1 MEEQEMNASPS
12 RKTSRVEQVVGRWLR
27 RSRDNSHR
35 ERTPGDG
42 SSNNRGNH
50 QLNFTVRLTVQIH
63 KDLLLD
69 SYGFEISA
77 HHPIMIKAVAAGG
90 PAERRLLPGDQ
101 ILKLNSVLVDDLSG
115 EQAAEII
122 RESKESVAVTVLRYT
137 SGPKSSFITA
147 EKRAKL
153 KSNPFKVRFAEEV
166 IVNGHAQGN
175 SLLFLPNVLKV
186 YLENGQTKAFKF
198 EKKTTVKDI
207 VLTLKEKLSIRCIEH
222 FALAL
227 EEQYNISRLY
237 LLHDDEC
244 IEQVVQKKESHDYRC
259 LFRVCFVPR
268 DPLDLLQEDPVAF
281 EYLFLQS
288 CSDVLHE
295 RFAMEMKCNVALRLA
310 ALHIQERIHTCGQ
323 PQKLSL
329 KYIEKDWGIEN
340 FISSTLLRNMRVK
353 DLKKAI
359 SFHMK
364 QTQSL
369 LEPRQKQLISA
380 AQARLNY
387 LKILGEL
394 KTYGGK
400 TFSATLMLQDRESFV
415 TLLVGAKYGIS
426 QIINNKL
433 NILTTL
439 TEFMNISQV
448 QLNPESEKVSM
459 VKIYLQDI
467 KPITLLMESHSAKD
481 LACLIAGYYK
491 LFVDSKVTVFTW
503 TGNSKIHRI
512 SAEEGYESRGCSD
525 SEESSEIDSSQ
536 EILAD
541 FHIHKTGPEPFYRV
555 EEDKE
560 QEAPPQSP
568 GGEDGGV
575 ETGARSLEDIEE
587 NAGDISEASDSCRT
601 ESHEDSRLNLSFS
614 SDSIDALEEDD
625 LVACS
630 SSWPEFLQIHDPYLL
645 QMLQQDK
652 HKDGENE
659 ASATGECPAMNDTSF
674 CCSQHS
680 QMARSLTEQAK
691 ALHDQPSLA
700 EQTGGND
707 LNYFTFDCMFRFE
720 EETMQYYN
728 LCANVTPDSALDRN
742 MDSSNPAEVLQATT
756 EQKYT
761 VNDERETLKT
771 LVDVMILE
779 PPPGFGDCSSDE
791 EFFDAPE
798 RLTPTDIVTG
808 AGAERDIDDVDIC
821 STDESNNAL
830 PRTVR
835 FSDIGISV
843 AEREKEK
850 KSRKRRS
857 FLETDYTSQVSF
869 PSEASKSKE
878 HLCYYKKEPL
888 TSHEHLSLTTSSLRS
903 TEGEPAFLE
912 TKPITLRGSQRPAA
926 SKKLS
931 SEQMEMEP
939 DTMETKSVTESLKG
953 MSSILAIRCQSD
965 PERKEGSDE
974 KAGDTSKKLFL
985 HHMFTSTDDGQASPS
1000 EVIITNFFKDDNM
1013 EQAEAIHTEWA
1024 SESVS
1029 PTETSKICTNS
1040 LPYKEN
1046 ESERVLNKYVKT
1058 DTNLQGSVQNI
1069 DSGIGASVFTE
1080 DDTFQELE
1088 YTTSPEDDDQ
1098 GDEHEQTTPC
1108 FSEGHYQ
1115 TPLVDNCSADVGKG
1129 VSVSHDCLLQV
1140 GLESSSVGSKA
1151 PEICSTR
1158 EMNYN
1163 FNGVSGVV
1171 SCLSTS
1177 TLRNKI
1183 QRLPL
1188 YLSKSHGTIRDC
1200 INGSPRSQGS
1210 VSFPKTE
1217 QPAYERSQSDSKAD
1231 CTISEMGAAAE
1242 DHPDPQSPTM
1252 MKDKS
1257 GASIAFLA
1265 PAEGHLGK
1273 EQFTFLTHC
1282 DLELPESSLENVEP
1296 NMICG
1301 TNTYFDF
1308 PPLKNSLSSKSKL
1321 EACDCQT
1328 VYANCF
1334 SGTKSSF
1341 DEEITVFEY
1350 SCKTSVPLVMPP
1362 SPRSHYIAESP
1373 LLSPSDTDHSDR
1385 LEDTLNQLRNNS
1397 YGMPQGFSQLQ
1408 SDILELMRV
1417 LKENPESRGQ
1427 HHKETCAVQFSE
1439 NKHLLFAEC
1448 RKLMSSCQKV
1458 IRVDQRPEDMLQM
1471 LSGSFQT
1478 LVHLAS
1484 VCLWFTNCIR
1494 CRKRHNEVLSSLR
1507 EIVSTY
1513 KEFTMAAEKACGRS
1527 CHDLAIKLLAR
1538 QCTALTASV
1547 FCLTQLFR
1555 TLTSL

>member
-50 QLNFTVRLTVQIH
+50 QVNFTIRLTVHIH

-90 PAERRLLPGDQ
+90 PAERRLVPGDQ
-101 ILKLNSVLVDDLSG
+101 ILKINSVLVDDLSG

-122 RESKESVAVTVLRYT
+122 RESKESIAVTVLRYT

-340 FISSTLLRNMRVK
+340 FISSTLLRNMKVK

-364 QTQSL
+364 QNQSL

-439 TEFMNISQV
+439 TEFKNISQV
-448 QLNPESEKVSM
+448 ELNPESEKVSM

-467 KPITLLMESHSAKD
+467 KPITLLMESHAAKD

-491 LFVDSKVTVFTW
+491 LFVDSRVTVFTW

-525 SEESSEIDSSQ
+525 SEESSDIDSSQ

-541 FHIHKTGPEPFYRV
+541 FHTHKTGPEPFYRV
-555 EEDKE
+555 EEDEE
-560 QEAPPQSP
+560 QEAPQQSLR
-568 GGEDGGV
+568 GEGGGV
-575 ETGARSLEDIEE
+575 ETGTRSLEDIEE

-601 ESHEDSRLNLSFS
+601 ESREDSRINLSFS

-630 SSWPEFLQIHDPYLL
+630 SSWPEFLQLHDTYLF
-645 QMLQQDK
+645 QKLQQDNQQ
-652 HKDGENE
+652 DGENE
-659 ASATGECPAMNDTSF
+659 AITTEECPAMNDTSL

-680 QMARSLTEQAK
+680 EMARSLTEQPK

-707 LNYFTFDCMFRFE
+707 LNYFTFDSMFTFE
-720 EETMQYYN
+720 EDTMQYYN
-728 LCANVTPDSALDRN
+728 LCANITPDSALDKNLFTRLG
-742 MDSSNPAEVLQATT
+742 SSNPAKILQATT

-798 RLTPTDIVTG
+798 KLTPTDTV
-808 AGAERDIDDVDIC
+808 AGLRAERAIDDVDIC

-830 PRTVR
+830 LRTVR
-835 FSDIGISV
+835 FSDIGTTV
-843 AEREKEK
+843 AEREEEK
-850 KSRKRRS
+850 KSKKRRS

-869 PSEASKSKE
+869 PSEAPRSKE
-878 HLCYYKKEPL
+878 QLCYYKKEAL
-888 TSHEHLSLTTSSLRS
+888 TSHENLSLTTSSLRS

-912 TKPITLRGSQRPAA
+912 TKLITQRGSQRPAA

-931 SEQMEMEP
+931 SELMEMEP

-965 PERKEGSDE
+965 PEKKEGSDG
-974 KAGDTSKKLFL
+974 KAGDMNKKLFL
-985 HHMFTSTDDGQASPS
+985 HHMFTSTDDGQA
-1000 EVIITNFFKDDNM
+1000 NFFKDDNM
-1013 EQAEAIHTEWA
+1013 ERAEAIHTEWA

-1029 PTETSKICTNS
+1029 PTETNKICTNNS
-1040 LPYKEN
+1040 LPCKEN
-1046 ESERVLNKYVKT
+1046 ESERVLNKYTKT
-1058 DTNLQGSVQNI
+1058 DTNLQGPVQNV
-1069 DSGIGASVFTE
+1069 DNGIGALVFT
-1080 DDTFQELE
+1080 DDTFQELK
-1088 YTTSPEDDDQ
+1088 YTTSPVDDDQ
-1098 GDEHEQTTPC
+1098 GDEHEQTTPS
-1108 FSEGHYQ
+1108 FSEVHYQ
-1115 TPLVDNCSADVGKG
+1115 TPLADFCSADIRKG
-1129 VSVSHDCLLQV
+1129 VPVSHDCLLQV
-1140 GLESSSVGSKA
+1140 GLEAS
-1151 PEICSTR
+1151 PESCITS
-1158 EMNYN
+1158 ELNYN

-1171 SCLSTS
+1171 SRLSTS
-1177 TLRNKI
+1177 TVKNKI

-1188 YLSKSHGTIRDC
+1188 YLSKSRETIRDC

-1210 VSFPKTE
+1210 GSSPKTE
-1217 QPAYERSQSDSKAD
+1217 QPAYERSQSDSTAD
-1231 CTISEMGAAAE
+1231 CTISEVGAAAE
-1242 DHPDPQSPTM
+1242 DCPDPQSPTM
-1252 MKDKS
+1252 MEDKS
-1257 GASIAFLA
+1257 GASTEFLA

-1273 EQFTFLTHC
+1273 EEFIFLTHH
-1282 DLELPESSLENVEP
+1282 DFELPESSLENVEP
-1296 NMICG
+1296 NMFSG

-1308 PPLKNSLSSKSKL
+1308 PPLKTSLALKSKL

-1334 SGTKSSF
+1334 SRTKSSF
-1341 DEEITVFEY
+1341 DDEITVFEY
-1350 SCKTSVPLVMPP
+1350 SCKTSVPLTMPP
-1362 SPRSHYIAESP
+1362 SPSSHYLAESP
-1373 LLSPSDTDHSDR
+1373 LLSPSATDHSDR

-1397 YGMPQGFSQLQ
+1397 YGMLQGFSQLQ

-1494 CRKRHNEVLSSLR
+1494 CRKRHNKVLSSLR

-1538 QCTALTASV
+1538 QCTALTAKV

>member
-122 RESKESVAVTVLRYT
+122 RESKESVAVTVLRNT

-323 PQKLSL
+323 HQKLSL

-555 EEDKE
+555 EEDEE
-560 QEAPPQSP
+560 QEAPPQSLE
-568 GGEDGGV
+568 GEDGGV

-645 QMLQQDK
+645 QMLQQDN

-720 EETMQYYN
+720 EDTMQYYN
-728 LCANVTPDSALDRN
+728 LCANVTPDSALDKN
-742 MDSSNPAEVLQATT
+742 MFTRLGSSNPAEVLQATT

-808 AGAERDIDDVDIC
+808 PGAERDIDDVDIC
-821 STDESNNAL
+821 STDESSNIL

-835 FSDIGISV
+835 FNDIGISV

-869 PSEASKSKE
+869 PSETSKSKE
-878 HLCYYKKEPL
+878 HLCCYKKEPL

-912 TKPITLRGSQRPAA
+912 TKPITLRGSQTPAA

-974 KAGDTSKKLFL
+974 KAGDTSEKLFL

-1000 EVIITNFFKDDNM
+1000 EV
-1013 EQAEAIHTEWA
+1013 
-1024 SESVS
+1024 
-1029 PTETSKICTNS
+1029 
-1040 LPYKEN
+1040 
-1046 ESERVLNKYVKT
+1046 
-1058 DTNLQGSVQNI
+1058 
-1069 DSGIGASVFTE
+1069 
-1080 DDTFQELE
+1080 
-1088 YTTSPEDDDQ
+1088 
-1098 GDEHEQTTPC
+1098 
-1108 FSEGHYQ
+1108 
-1115 TPLVDNCSADVGKG
+1115 
-1129 VSVSHDCLLQV
+1129 
-1140 GLESSSVGSKA
+1140 GLESSPVGSKA

-1158 EMNYN
+1158 ELNYN
-1163 FNGVSGVV
+1163 FNGV
-1171 SCLSTS
+1171 
-1177 TLRNKI
+1177 
-1183 QRLPL
+1183 
-1188 YLSKSHGTIRDC
+1188 
-1200 INGSPRSQGS
+1200 
-1210 VSFPKTE
+1210 
-1217 QPAYERSQSDSKAD
+1217 
-1231 CTISEMGAAAE
+1231 
-1242 DHPDPQSPTM
+1242 
-1252 MKDKS
+1252 
-1257 GASIAFLA
+1257 
-1265 PAEGHLGK
+1265 
-1273 EQFTFLTHC
+1273 
-1282 DLELPESSLENVEP
+1282 
-1296 NMICG
+1296 
-1301 TNTYFDF
+1301 
-1308 PPLKNSLSSKSKL
+1308 
-1321 EACDCQT
+1321 
-1328 VYANCF
+1328 
-1334 SGTKSSF
+1334 
-1341 DEEITVFEY
+1341 
-1350 SCKTSVPLVMPP
+1350 
-1362 SPRSHYIAESP
+1362 
-1373 LLSPSDTDHSDR
+1373 SDTDHSDR

-1513 KEFTMAAEKACGRS
+1513 KEFTMAAEKASPLCGALATALPAAIQDWQRPQAKQCRQRLQAKQSRLRPQAKQSRQRPQAKQSRQRPQAKQSRQRPQAKQSRQRPQAKQDPQRPQAKQDPQRPQAKQDPQRPQVKQEPQQPQVKQDPQRSPGEAGQAATLGEINDTATPGKAEPSATPGEAGPSATPGEAGPSATPGEVKQQAAPGEVKQQAAPGEVKQQAAPGETWAVDVRPPPFWAVDVPTPPSWAGGRSASSLLCCGRTDS
-1527 CHDLAIKLLAR
+1527 FPLSPL
-1538 QCTALTASV
+1538 Q
-1547 FCLTQLFR
+1547 QL
-1555 TLTSL
+1555 